1 MDTST
6 LLKDRLSELFKNSGG
21 KKVRKEFMDWV
32 DKAEGTELARRGR
45 QMWEYLHAGRV
56 TGFEKFL
63 LGAALLY
70 IVTPTDLLP
79 DWIPVAGW
87 MDDLGMAGLVLAFIA
102 QRLDAFEGDG
112 KKGKGKRKRNKRRKK
127 KAKKSGSGVLATS

>member
-1 MDTST
+1 M
-6 LLKDRLSELFKNSGG
+6 LKDRLNELFKNSGG

-32 DKAEGTELARRGR
+32 DKAEGIEVVARGR

-56 TGFEKFL
+56 SGFEKFI

-79 DWIPVAGW
+79 DWLPVAGW

-102 QRLDAFEGDG
+102 QRLDAFEGGG
-112 KKGKGKRKRNKRRKK
+112 KKGKGKKKKNKRKK
-127 KAKKSGSGVLATS
+127 KAKKNGNGVFATG

>member
-1 MDTST
+1 MNTADA
-6 LLKDRLSELFKNSGG
+6 LKERLNEVFKKSGG

-32 DKAEGTELARRGR
+32 GATESLEIVQRGR
-45 QMWEYLHAGRV
+45 QLWDYLHSGRV

-70 IVTPTDLLP
+70 LVTPSDLIP
-79 DWIPVAGW
+79 DWLPVAGW

-102 QRLDAFEGDG
+102 QRLDAFEGGG
-112 KKGKGKRKRNKRRKK
+112 KKSKGKKEKDKRKK
-127 KAKKSGSGVLATS
+127 KAKKRRSGVFALM